1 MTPLT
6 LRQTLQTALLAP
18 ILAIATGGGERAVEA
33 QGRSGGAPPSRAPA
47 VTGVLASVDA
57 ERGAFTVERVGADVD
72 DLLREKMKENAG
84 KGKGEGNK
92 EAERKGAPRPRTGNK
107 AGDGDDGKA
116 PDGESATFTLSSK
129 AKIYVKFR
137 TSPSVA
143 NNTECT
149 LEDLEPMVGWPVSVK
164 ARGKAGQQVAYEV
177 IAWRGTPK
185 NPK

>member
-18 ILAIATGGGERAVEA
+18 ILAIATGGGGRAVEA

-84 KGKGEGNK
+84 KGKGAGDK
-92 EAERKGAPRPRTGNK
+92 DAGKDAPRRRAGEGEANK
-107 AGDGDDGKA
+107 A
-116 PDGESATFTLSSK
+116 PEGESADFTLSSK

-143 NNTECT
+143 NNAECT
-149 LEDLEPMVGWPVSVK
+149 LKDLEPMVGWPISVK

>member
-1 MTPLT
+1 MIPLT
-6 LRQTLQTALLAP
+6 LRRTLQAALLAP
-18 ILAIATGGGERAVEA
+18 ILAIAAAGVARAVEA

-47 VTGVLASVDA
+47 ITGVLASVDA
-57 ERGAFTVERVGADVD
+57 ERGSFTVERVGADVD

-84 KGKGEGNK
+84 KGKGAEDK
-92 EAERKGAPRPRTGNK
+92 DAERKDAARRGAGGR
-107 AGDGDDGKA
+107 AAEGDGDKA
-116 PDGESATFTLSSK
+116 PAGESADFTLSSK

-149 LEDLEPMVGWPVSVK
+149 LKDLEPMVGWPVSVK

-185 NPK
+185 DRK